1 MNAAKHARRGLGLCG
16 YGNPNFDKMAD
27 DLAYIYKL
35 FKSAGIGDF
44 ERLDV
49 PEFFDYFALDASNN
63 YFTAKKEAT
72 LQTYRRYPPDED
84 PFGVL
89 HSCAES
95 SENRMAM
102 VRLKENEILYF
113 KKHLGIDTEGKP

>member
-1 MNAAKHARRGLGLCG
+1 
-16 YGNPNFDKMAD
+16 MAD
-27 DLAYIYKL
+27 DLAFIYKL
-35 FKSAGIGDF
+35 FKSAGIGDI

-63 YFTAKKEAT
+63 FFTQKKETT

-95 SENRMAM
+95 CKHRMPM
-102 VRLKENEILYF
+102 VRLKENEVLYF
-113 KKHLGIDTEGKP
+113 KKQLGTDMDGNP